1 MVVVDPHQL
10 FYSVLAMN
18 ALFASL
24 AWCLAKPNW
33 ASILSVLAAAALW
46 PLLNESMEGRT
57 LVLLTPTRGIT
68 SHDLLSALAVAVAIV
83 QTVRY
88 VLAPK
93 P

>member
-33 ASILSVLAAAALW
+33 ASILSVLVAAALW
-46 PLLNESMEGRT
+46 PLLNESLEGRT
-57 LVLLTPTRGIT
+57 LVVLTPTHGIT
-68 SHDLLSALAVAVAIV
+68 SHDLLSVLAVAVAIV

-93 P
+93 S